1 MRETGATISVMGN
14 LSVVRRA
21 SFAIAAVTACG
32 LLLGTAACTAAPTD
46 AKLPSTTAATPRA
59 SPTPKSDP
67 APAPTPEPQPP
78 TFDATAHSIDD
89 PMSLWIVANKLRQL
103 KPAAFEPTDL
113 VYPQVDSTNGQPLR
127 EPAARAVEQMVA
139 AASAEGIYLRLISAY
154 RSYDTQV
161 SVYGSFVANQGQA
174 FADTTSARPGHSEH
188 QTGLTADFDAA
199 DGCTL
204 DGCFANTPS
213 GLWLHTRAAEFGFV
227 ERYPLGKE
235 HITGY
240 MAEPW
245 HYRYVGT
252 ELALEMRTQG
262 VLTLEEF
269 FGLPAAPDY
278 AY

>member
-1 MRETGATISVMGN
+1 MGN
-14 LSVVRRA
+14 LGAARHTTFSV
-21 SFAIAAVTACG
+21 AVLTICG
-32 LLLGTAACTAAPTD
+32 LLLGATGC
-46 AKLPSTTAATPRA
+46 AATPVDDKSHA
-59 SPTPKSDP
+59 KKSATPWPVPTAKPEP
-67 APAPTPEPQPP
+67 APEPAPEPTPQPP
-78 TFDATAHSIDD
+78 RFNAGALSIDD
-89 PMSLWIVANKLRQL
+89 PTSLWVVANKLRQL
-103 KPAAFEPTDL
+103 NPAGFVPPDL

-139 AASAEGIYLRLISAY
+139 AAAADGMYLRLISAY

-161 SVYGSFVANQGQA
+161 SVYGGFVTNYGQA

-213 GLWLHTRAAEFGFV
+213 GLWLHNRAPEFGFV
-227 ERYPLGKE
+227 ERYPAGKE

-252 ELALEMRTQG
+252 ELALEMRAQG
-262 VLTLEEF
+262 VLTLEEY
-269 FGLPAAPDY
+269 FGLPAAPNY